1 MDGKNLKY
9 RVQLLL
15 DEESSSAFL
24 DERTTYDFINEGA
37 LEVTRNTNALT
48 AEQSITTV
56 ADQVGYSLNANF
68 LKMYLKDNND
78 DFFIHYSDGTTT
90 FTLKIATYED
100 IIFQDNTDS
109 VDVPT
114 RFAITDDPTLDT
126 QVTGTATS
134 AGAVSATTREAT
146 LTDTAGDFSDV
157 SAGDIVHNTTDSS
170 SGIVLSKTSS
180 TILVTAM
187 FPDDPSATTDQDWDS
202 SDAYVIQP
210 QGRLRI
216 VLDPPPTTASET
228 VTVYYVTKPA
238 PVYANFRTFRF
249 PQHLN
254 LATVKYAAWLY
265 KYRDREPNFG
275 DKLFTMADN
284 EMRRGKSGMD
294 RALNRTRIKVNMMAR
309 R

>member
-1 MDGKNLKY
+1 M
-9 RVQLLL
+9 QLLL
-15 DEESSSAFL
+15 DEETGSAFL
-24 DERTTYDFINEGA
+24 DEKTTYDFLNEGA
-37 LEVTRNTNALT
+37 LEVARNTNTLT

-68 LKMYLKDNND
+68 LKMYLKDNGG

-90 FTLKIATYED
+90 FAFKFATYED
-100 IIFQDNTDS
+100 IIFQDDTTS
-109 VDVPT
+109 VSIPS
-114 RFAITDDPTLDT
+114 RFTITDDPTLDT
-126 QVTGTATS
+126 QITGTTTS
-134 AGAVSATTREAT
+134 AGSLSSTTKEAT
-146 LTDTAGDFSDV
+146 LTDTAADFSDV
-157 SAGDIVHNTTDSS
+157 SAGDIVHNTTDSA
-170 SGIVLSKTSS
+170 SGIMLSKTSS
-180 TILVTAM
+180 TVLVTAM
-187 FPDDPSATTDQDWDS
+187 FPDDPSASVDQDWDS

-216 VLDPPPTTASET
+216 VLDPPPSTAGHT
-228 VTVYYVTKPA
+228 VTVYYVTKPL

-265 KYRDREPNFG
+265 KYKDREPNFG

-294 RALNRTRIKVNMMAR
+294 KAFNRTKIRVNMMAR

>member
-1 MDGKNLKY
+1 M
-9 RVQLLL
+9 QLLL
-15 DEESSSAFL
+15 DEETSSDFL
-24 DERTTYDFINEGA
+24 DERTTYDFLNEGA
-37 LEVTRNTNALT
+37 LEVARNTNTLT

-68 LKMYLKDNND
+68 LKMYLKDNGG

-90 FTLKIATYED
+90 FAFKFATYED
-100 IIFQDNTDS
+100 IIFQDDTTS
-109 VDVPT
+109 VTIPS
-114 RFAITDDPTLDT
+114 RFTITDDPTLDT

-134 AGAVSATTREAT
+134 AGSLSSTTKEAT
-146 LTDTAGDFSDV
+146 LTDSAADFSDV
-157 SAGDIVHNTTDSS
+157 SAGDIVHNTTDSA
-170 SGIVLSKTSS
+170 SGIVLSKTSG
-180 TILVTAM
+180 TVLVTAM
-187 FPDDPSATTDQDWDS
+187 FPDDPSASVDQDWDS

-216 VLDPPPTTASET
+216 VLDPPPSTAGHT
-228 VTVYYVTKPA
+228 VTVYYVTKPL

-265 KYRDREPNFG
+265 KYKDREPNFG

-294 RALNRTRIKVNMMAR
+294 KALNRTKIRVNMMAR